1 MVKGKKKKKN
11 TRRRKKRK
19 KKIIIINCK
28 YEMYR
33 KENNQNVGSGIA
45 EETPQ

>member
-11 TRRRKKRK
+11 TRRRKERK
-19 KKIIIINCK
+19 EKKIINCK

-33 KENNQNVGSGIA
+33 KENNQNVGSGIT